1 MGGQKFLYLDD
12 SYLKECESSVI
23 SVGDGRHIVLDK
35 TIFYPSGGGQPS
47 DKGKIIR
54 LKDGREFV
62 VVSVKKENGEAV
74 HEVNAPG
81 FLPGDLVRCVLDWQ
95 RRYALM
101 RMHTA
106 AHILASIFYKEGGAQ
121 ITGNQLDVDKSRF
134 DFSMDGF
141 DREKME
147 EYVRK
152 ANEIFK
158 KSIEVKVYSLP
169 RDDALKIEGIVKLA
183 NALPPSL
190 AVLRIVEIPDVD
202 IQADGGTHVKNTQE
216 IGELI
221 VLKLENKG
229 KENKR
234 IYFTLR

>member
-54 LKDGREFV
+54 LKDGREFA

-81 FLPGDLVRCVLDWQ
+81 LLPGDMVRCVLDWQ

-106 AHILASIFYKEGGAQ
+106 AHILASIFYREGGAQ